1 MMLGEN
7 VVKPERV
14 SATLPATSLNKPI
27 RSVCIS
33 RFNEEVAYDGTA
45 LTEEE
50 ENLAGSATLVGGQA
64 VAISDFRVKDIEEDI
79 RALQL
84 DSAEDNNGV
93 VNLENAKLEEVE
105 KSDKMDEEDN
115 NGVVNP
121 EDAKLEE
128 VEKSDNFVVVGG
140 IQ

>member
-50 ENLAGSATLVGGQA
+50 ENLAGSATLVG
-64 VAISDFRVKDIEEDI
+64 DIEEDI